1 MQVPG
6 ITRTVIEQS
15 GAFKYQD
22 TKINPAKVF
31 KCSIFLF
38 LSDRNKTAELIDSPF
53 LKMPKP
59 NNPNAAR
66 EARNPLET
74 EYEATI
80 STKTKS
86 VKRKARP
93 DEDEEQF
100 VGSKASRKILGM
112 ARELADEDENEESG
126 QVQKPNPAFDFSSRF
141 EDDEQEPIEE
151 DPEAWGD
158 EEGDV
163 EEIEVAPGDREMFDK
178 FHPDGEDPS
187 KILAGWGSGGDQE
200 EEGQSTNL
208 ADLIMEKINAFEA
221 AQSGRGGEVGP
232 IDEDF
237 EIPPKV
243 VEVYMK

>member
-1 MQVPG
+1 M
-6 ITRTVIEQS
+6 IEQS

-112 ARELADEDENEESG
+112 AQELAEEDENEEG
-126 QVQKPNPAFDFSSRF
+126 NQVQKPNPAFDFNSRF
-141 EDDEQEPIEE
+141 EDDVEEPIE
-151 DPEAWGD
+151 DHEAWGD
-158 EEGDV
+158 EEEDV
-163 EEIEVAPGDREMFDK
+163 EEIEVAPGDREMFER
-178 FHPDGEDPS
+178 FHAEGEDPS
-187 KILAGWGSGGDQE
+187 KILSSWGAGGDEE
-200 EEGQSTNL
+200 EEGQTTNL
-208 ADLIMEKINAFEA
+208 ADLIMEKITAFEA
-221 AQSGRGGEVGP
+221 AQGGSGGEVGP
-232 IDEDF
+232 IDEDY